1 MSGAYVIMP
10 GNSSDFLW
18 KMVGASTEGRETV
31 MIRDAKE
38 LPDLRNKKII
48 FAIALNGA
56 GYNIQLFEILSAL
69 WERGEDALLGA
80 QGAVMIHCEQE
91 LFTRSIAQNV
101 IFTANQLGCR
111 FQGHP
116 LVEATGSLTNL
127 RTWQKNLHKP
137 LEEVC
142 LELCRR
148 LGTTLLEDE
157 PIKIEKPKIVVLHA
171 SAHSTSNTLELWNMV
186 KRYLQDQDIQELHVE
201 NGTIVDCKGCSYT
214 TCKHFSKRNSCFYGG
229 AIVQEILPAIEKADA
244 VVWICP
250 NYNDAVSAKLTAVI
264 NRMTVL
270 YRRTKFYDKSMF
282 AVIVSG
288 NSGSD
293 SVAKQLIS
301 ALSVNKS
308 FRLPPYFALM
318 ATANDPGEIEIVP
331 GIQEQ
336 AKVFAENLLEEIKA

>member
-69 WERGEDALLGA
+69 WERGKDALLGA

-186 KRYLQDQDIQELHVE
+186 KRCLQDQDIQELHVE

>member
-1 MSGAYVIMP
+1 MTTVYVIMA
-10 GNSSDFLW
+10 GDGSGFLG
-18 KMVGASTEGRETV
+18 KMVEAATQGGEAIF
-31 MIRDAKE
+31 IRDPRE

-48 FAIALNGA
+48 FAISLNGA
-56 GYNIQLFEILSAL
+56 GYNTRVFEILSAL
-69 WERGEDALLGA
+69 WERGVDALLGA
-80 QGAVMIHCEQE
+80 QGAVLIHCEHE
-91 LFTRSIAQNV
+91 LFTRSMAQNV

-116 LVEATGSLTNL
+116 LVEATGNLANL
-127 RTWQKNLHKP
+127 RTWQKTLNKP

-142 LELCRR
+142 LELCCR
-148 LGTTLLEDE
+148 LGRTLLEDE
-157 PIKIEKPKIVVLHA
+157 PLMIEKPKIVVLHA
-171 SAHSTSNTLELWNMV
+171 SAHNASNTLDFWNMV
-186 KRYLQDQDIQELHVE
+186 KRYLKDQDIQELHVE

-270 YRRTKFYDKSMF
+270 YRRIKFYDKSMF

-308 FRLPPYFALM
+308 FRIPPYFALM
-318 ATANDPGEIEIVP
+318 ATANDPGEIELVP
-331 GIQEQ
+331 GAEEK
-336 AKVFAENLLEEIKA
+336 AKAFAQNILREIKA